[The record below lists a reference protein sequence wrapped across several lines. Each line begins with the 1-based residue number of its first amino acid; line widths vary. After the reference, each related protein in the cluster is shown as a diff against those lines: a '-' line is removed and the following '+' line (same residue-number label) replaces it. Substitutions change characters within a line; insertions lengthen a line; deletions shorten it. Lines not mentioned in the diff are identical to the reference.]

1 MSRISLT
8 GIALIAALAAC
19 DRAEPA
25 VETETAQAEEQELA
39 PTAAVNAAVAEH
51 QALFAAAPPVEQAPE
66 GTAYRFAFDGLS
78 TPSLPMT
85 AFEGDVVLVVNTA
98 SKCGFT
104 PQYEGLQTLYE
115 EYGAQG
121 FAVVGVPSG
130 DFRDQELET
139 AEDIREFCTLNFGV
153 TFPMAGRTRVTGDD
167 AHPFYQWARAEMGDE
182 AVPGWNF
189 HKLLI
194 DRQGRLIA
202 AFPSATE
209 PTADEVRAAVEGA
222 LSA

>member
-1 MSRISLT
+1 MSRIYLT

-25 VETETAQAEEQELA
+25 AESETAQAEEQELA
-39 PTAAVNAAVAEH
+39 PTEAVNAAVAEH

-78 TPSLPMT
+78 TPSVPMT
-85 AFEGDVVLVVNTA
+85 AFQGDVVLVVNTA

-115 EYGAQG
+115 EYGSQG

-130 DFRDQELET
+130 DFLNQELES
-139 AEDIREFCTLNFGV
+139 ADEIREFCTLNFGV
-153 TFPMAGRTRVTGDD
+153 TFPMAGRTRVTGDN
-167 AHPFYQWARAEMGDE
+167 AHPFYQWARAEMGDD

-194 DRQGRLIA
+194 DRDGRLIA
-202 AFPSATE
+202 AFPSATT
-209 PTADEVRAAVEGA
+209 PTADEIRQAVEQA

>member
-8 GIALIAALAAC
+8 GIGLIAVLAAC
-19 DRAEPA
+19 GPAEPA
-25 VETETAQAEEQELA
+25 AEAETAGTGQELA
-39 PTAAVNAAVAEH
+39 PTEAVNAAVAEH
-51 QALFAAAPPVEQAPE
+51 QALFASAPPVEQAPE

-78 TPSLPMT
+78 TPNLPMT
-85 AFEGDVVLVVNTA
+85 AFQGDVVLVVNTA

-115 EYGAQG
+115 EYGDRG

-130 DFRDQELET
+130 DFLNQELES

-167 AHPFYQWARAEMGDE
+167 AHPFYQWARSEMGEE
-182 AVPGWNF
+182 AVPAWNF

-202 AFPSATE
+202 AFPSATT
-209 PTADEVRAAVEGA
+209 PTADEVRQAVEQA